1 MSENDIEKQ
10 VDRMLHGIS
19 HEEIIDRIN
28 EELEKL
34 SIEKLC
40 KVEKYILFMNMT
52 GEMFEEE
59 GF

>member
-1 MSENDIEKQ
+1 MKENDIEKQ
-10 VDRMLHGIS
+10 VDRMLTGVS
-19 HEEIIDRIN
+19 HEEIISRIH

-59 GF
+59 